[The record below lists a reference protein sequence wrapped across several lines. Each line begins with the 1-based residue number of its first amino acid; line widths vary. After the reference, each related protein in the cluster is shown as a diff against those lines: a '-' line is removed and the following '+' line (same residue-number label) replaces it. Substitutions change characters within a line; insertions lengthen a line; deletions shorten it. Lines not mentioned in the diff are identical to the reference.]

1 VLRLVVVL
9 VVLALLARRFLPRF
23 RLPWMVP
30 LVLVGVILTVRTTTY
45 LLGDPGT

>member
-1 VLRLVVVL
+1 MLRLVVVL
-9 VVLALLARRFLPRF
+9 IVLALLARRFLPRF

>member
-1 VLRLVVVL
+1 MLRLVVVL
-9 VVLALLARRFLPRF
+9 VVVALLARRFLPRF

-45 LLGDPGT
+45 LLGNPGT

>member
-1 VLRLVVVL
+1 MLRLVVVL

-45 LLGDPGT
+45 LLGNPGT